1 MLNLQTMNTKKLFA
15 VGVEV
20 ASIALSI
27 YGFASALYWYWIFL
41 QSAPAQSISSN
52 ALVLQGVP
60 LSHIIQSLLTIAL
73 GGFIH
78 TMHRVWPE
86 ILDLF
91 GRAERGI
98 ESEVKRV

>member
-1 MLNLQTMNTKKLFA
+1 MNNAKLFA

-20 ASIALSI
+20 VSGALSI

-41 QSAPAQSISSN
+41 QSAPASSISSN
-52 ALVLQGVP
+52 SLVLQGVP

-78 TMHRVWPE
+78 TMHRLWPE
-86 ILDLF
+86 ILDLL
-91 GRAERGI
+91 GRAER
-98 ESEVKRV
+98 EVKSEAKRV

>member
-1 MLNLQTMNTKKLFA
+1 MLNHQIMNTKKLFA
-15 VGVEV
+15 VAVE
-20 ASIALSI
+20 AGSAALSI

-41 QSAPAQSISSN
+41 QSAPAQIVISN

-60 LSHIIQSLLTIAL
+60 LSHIIESLLTIAL

-78 TMHRVWPE
+78 TMHRLWPE

-91 GRAERGI
+91 ERAGRGV

>member
-1 MLNLQTMNTKKLFA
+1 MNTKKLFPVA
-15 VGVEV
+15 VEAG
-20 ASIALSI
+20 SIVLSI
-27 YGFASALYWYWIFL
+27 YGFGSALYWYWIFL

-60 LSHIIQSLLTIAL
+60 LSHIIESLLTIAL
-73 GGFIH
+73 GSFIH

-91 GRAERGI
+91 ERAGREV

>member
-1 MLNLQTMNTKKLFA
+1 MLNHQIMNNKKLFA
-15 VGVEV
+15 VAVEV
-20 ASIALSI
+20 GSIALSF

-60 LSHIIQSLLTIAL
+60 LSHIIENLLTIAL

-78 TMHRVWPE
+78 TVHRVWPE

-91 GRAERGI
+91 KRAGRGV

>member
-1 MLNLQTMNTKKLFA
+1 MKTKKLFA
-15 VGVEV
+15 VAVEV
-20 ASIALSI
+20 GSIALSI
-27 YGFASALYWYWIFL
+27 YGFASALYWYWIFM
-41 QSAPAQSISSN
+41 QSVPAQSISSN

-60 LSHIIQSLLTIAL
+60 LSHIIESLLTIAL

-91 GRAERGI
+91 ERVARDV
-98 ESEVKRV
+98 ESGAKHV

>member
-1 MLNLQTMNTKKLFA
+1 MPSHPSTNTKKLFA
-15 VGVEV
+15 VTVEV
-20 ASIALSI
+20 GSAALSI

-60 LSHIIQSLLTIAL
+60 LSHIIESLLTIAL

-78 TMHRVWPE
+78 TMHRLWPE
-86 ILDLF
+86 FLDLF
-91 GRAERGI
+91 ERVGRGV
-98 ESEVKRV
+98 ESEAKRV

>member
-1 MLNLQTMNTKKLFA
+1 MDAKKLFA
-15 VGVEV
+15 VGIEV
-20 ASIALSI
+20 GSIALSI

-60 LSHIIQSLLTIAL
+60 LSHIIESLLTVAL

-78 TMHRVWPE
+78 TIHRLWPE
-86 ILDLF
+86 ILELF
-91 GRAERGI
+91 ERVGRGV
-98 ESEVKRV
+98 ESEAKHV